1 MYLFFDSFWRALVY
15 CLHPKVIFWSLLPLL
30 VMVVLSLGLG
40 YFFWD
45 SATDQ
50 LRLWLE
56 SSASA
61 SKVWGWLDSV
71 GAQQFKSVLVSLLL
85 VFAVTPLIV
94 VLSMLLVAQWLA
106 PAVVKLVASK
116 RFAGLQA
123 RQGAGFVRSLAW
135 ALSST
140 LLALLALVVTLP
152 LWLVPVLALL
162 LPPLIWGWLTYRVM
176 AFDALA
182 QHASVAERRTIFQRH
197 RGGLLLI
204 GLLTG
209 YLNASPGLA
218 LLLVSAFAPAFMLI
232 LPLVIGWYML
242 VFAFASL
249 WYAHYCLGALQVLR
263 LQEQGGMPDAPVPAS
278 SVLLRHEPGPGDTA

>member
-56 SSASA
+56 SAAFA
-61 SKVWGWLDSV
+61 SKVWDWLDRV
-71 GAQQFKSVLVSLLL
+71 GAQQIKSVLVPLLL

-106 PAVVKLVASK
+106 PGVVKLVASK

-123 RQGAGFVRSLAW
+123 KQGASFVRSLAW

-140 LLALLALVVTLP
+140 LLALLALVITLP

-182 QHASVAERRTIFQRH
+182 QHASVAERRAIFQRH
-197 RGGLLLI
+197 WGSLLLI
-204 GLLTG
+204 GLLSG
-209 YLNASPGLA
+209 YLNASPGLV
-218 LLLVSAFAPAFMLI
+218 LVLVSAFAPAFMLI
-232 LPLVIGWYML
+232 LPLVICWYML

-263 LQEQGGMPDAPVPAS
+263 LQEQGGMPRQEPRLED
-278 SVLLRHEPGPGDTA
+278 SV

>member
-56 SSASA
+56 SAAFA
-61 SKVWGWLDSV
+61 SKVWDWLDRV
-71 GAQQFKSVLVSLLL
+71 GAQQIKSVLVPLLL

-106 PAVVKLVASK
+106 PGVVKLVASK

-123 RQGAGFVRSLAW
+123 KQGASFVRSLAW

-140 LLALLALVVTLP
+140 LLALLALVITLP

-182 QHASVAERRTIFQRH
+182 QHASVAERRAIFQRH
-197 RGGLLLI
+197 RGSLLLI
-204 GLLTG
+204 GLLSG
-209 YLNASPGLA
+209 YLNASPGLV
-218 LLLVSAFAPAFMLI
+218 LVLVSAFAPAFMLI
-232 LPLVIGWYML
+232 LPLVICWYML

-263 LQEQGGMPDAPVPAS
+263 LQEQGGMPRQEPRLED
-278 SVLLRHEPGPGDTA
+278 SV

>member
-56 SSASA
+56 SAAFA
-61 SKVWGWLDSV
+61 SKVWDWLDRV
-71 GAQQFKSVLVSLLL
+71 GAQQIKSVLVPLLL

-106 PAVVKLVASK
+106 PGVVKLVASK

-123 RQGAGFVRSLAW
+123 KQGASFVRSLAW

-140 LLALLALVVTLP
+140 LLALLALVITLP

-182 QHASVAERRTIFQRH
+182 QHASVAERRAIFQRH
-197 RGGLLLI
+197 WGSLLLI
-204 GLLTG
+204 GLLSG

-218 LLLVSAFAPAFMLI
+218 LVLVSVFAPAFMLI
-232 LPLVIGWYML
+232 LPLVICWYML

-263 LQEQGGMPDAPVPAS
+263 LQEQGGMPRQEPRLED
-278 SVLLRHEPGPGDTA
+278 SV

>member
-56 SSASA
+56 SAAFA
-61 SKVWGWLDSV
+61 SKVWDWLDRV
-71 GAQQFKSVLVSLLL
+71 GAQQIKSVLVPLLL

-106 PAVVKLVASK
+106 PGVVKLVASK

-123 RQGAGFVRSLAW
+123 KQGASFVRSLAW

-140 LLALLALVVTLP
+140 LLALLALVITLP

-182 QHASVAERRTIFQRH
+182 QHASVAERRAIFQRH
-197 RGGLLLI
+197 WGSLLLI
-204 GLLTG
+204 GLLSG
-209 YLNASPGLA
+209 YLNASPGLV
-218 LLLVSAFAPAFMLI
+218 LVLVSVFAPAFMLI
-232 LPLVIGWYML
+232 LPLVICWYML

-263 LQEQGGMPDAPVPAS
+263 LQEQGGMPRQEPRLED
-278 SVLLRHEPGPGDTA
+278 SV